1 MTPSPSNPTRRL
13 RMPFAYNLG
22 LAAFAKL
29 TALFTLVLIGAGA
42 LITGNKA
49 ALSDP
54 TWPKF
59 AGSWLPR
66 AETWVG
72 GLRYEDT
79 HRVIAATTGM
89 LTLILAIW
97 MQLRESR
104 PFLRKLGW
112 SAVLLVVAQALF
124 GGLIIH
130 SYRAPWVSMVHACLA
145 QAFFLLTLSIAV
157 LTSRSWMPA
166 SGSAAQL
173 SVQRPGN
180 RSMVLTVKIVAAIV
194 YFQLIMGAG
203 VRHSDVPEAPFI
215 WHLLSHILG
224 GILVVVA
231 IGWVIARVQGE
242 YRDVA
247 PLRRFSTAAGLLL
260 ILQVSMGIWSIWAN
274 RARLEPQMPSMH
286 HILIST
292 THVVTG
298 AIILALTLYIA
309 LRASQILDVAP
320 RSVVATT
327 DSSGATQLSGEA
339 HA

>member
-1 MTPSPSNPTRRL
+1 
-13 RMPFAYNLG
+13 MPFSYNPG

-29 TALFTLVLIGAGA
+29 TALFTLILIGAGA

-59 AGSWLPR
+59 AGSWIPQ

-112 SAVLLVVAQALF
+112 WAVFLVVAQALF

-166 SGSAAQL
+166 SGATPQL

-180 RSMVLTVKIVAAIV
+180 RSMVLTAKIVAVIV

-231 IGWVIARVQGE
+231 IGWVIARVQSE
-242 YRDVA
+242 YKDVA

-260 ILQVSMGIWSIWAN
+260 ILQVSLGIWSIWAN

-320 RSVVATT
+320 RSVIINT
-327 DSSGATQLSGEA
+327 DSSGANQISGEA
-339 HA
+339 PA